1 MSVFPCSGATGR
13 FAMAAATTATALALF
28 AGSSMGAAPAEPRSN
43 DAATNPP
50 PWLLCAERSGAILQW
65 CLLVDAEGRLVS
77 QQPIDHVWSPGP
89 TEESRGDAF
98 GRLGHFRDG
107 MLLFSTVTP
116 GDYSTQRFGFI
127 DTRGQVTVPA
137 RYREAGPFSEG
148 RARVCDERGCGYID
162 TSGREAIPLRKE
174 WVKAR
179 DFHDGR
185 ALVRGSGWT
194 AGYAH
199 TSRGPYHVNAPW
211 SVIDRDGNL
220 VMGPDQAALLAAAPS
235 TGGPDGRWQPP
246 AAHPFE
252 VVGDFSGGVAPFTQP
267 GSGGVGLVDTTGRMV
282 APALYSGFFGSL
294 RGLEPGAAYCV
305 ENKAGER
312 GVLSRA
318 GRFVSFKK
326 LLNTRRRIDCSDFS
340 ALGEGHSLVG
350 HEGSSYAILGPDL
363 RLTMPWTARFG
374 QALQR
379 TRMHEGLI
387 PISMQHKGTGKPGCP
402 EVSYEDS
409 YVDARGRFAF
419 RRRFD
424 EAHDHG
430 FSEGL
435 AAARIR
441 DPGNNPENCRQMQ
454 GKLGFVDHR
463 GEWAIARR
471 FDGLVT
477 SFRDGRAVVHGEAAK
492 SVLDGV
498 WREDEMLIDREGRIR
513 VRYSD
518 LAMPRAPAVPGA
530 RR

>member
-1 MSVFPCSGATGR
+1 MSVFFCSGVAGR
-13 FAMAAATTATALALF
+13 FAMAAATALALF
-28 AGSSMGAAPAEPRSN
+28 AASASGAAPAESPGKN
-43 DAATNPP
+43 ATADTP
-50 PWLLCAERSGAILQW
+50 PWLLCAERSGPILQW
-65 CLLVDAEGRLVS
+65 CLLVDAEGRLLS

-89 TEESRGDAF
+89 TEENLGDAF
-98 GRLGHFRDG
+98 ERLGYFRDG

-137 RYREAGPFSEG
+137 RYRKAGPFSEG

-162 TSGREAIPLRKE
+162 TGGREVIPLRKE
-174 WVKAR
+174 WVEAR

-185 ALVRGSGWT
+185 ALVRGPGWF

-211 SVIDRDGNL
+211 SVIDRDGHL

-235 TGGPDGRWQPP
+235 TGGPDYQWQPP

-252 VVGDFSGGVAPFTQP
+252 VVGDFSGGVAPFRQP
-267 GSGGVGLVDTTGRMV
+267 GSGDLGLVDTTGRIV
-282 APALYSGFFGSL
+282 APALYRGFFGSL
-294 RGLEPGAAYCV
+294 RGLDASAAYCV
-305 ENKAGER
+305 ENKAHET
-312 GVLSRA
+312 GVLSRS

-340 ALGEGHSLVG
+340 ALGEGHTLVG

-363 RLTMPWTARFG
+363 RLTMPWNRRLG

-387 PISMQHKGTGKPGCP
+387 PITIQRKGTGKPDCP
-402 EVSYEDS
+402 AFSYQDS

-424 EAHDHG
+424 EAHGHG

-441 DPGNNPENCRQMQ
+441 EPGNDPNSCWRIQ
-454 GKLGFVDHR
+454 GKLGFIDHR
-463 GEWAIARR
+463 GEWAIAQR

-477 SFRDGRAVVHGEAAK
+477 SFRDGRAVVHGESAK
-492 SVLDGV
+492 SVLNGV
-498 WREDEMLIDREGRIR
+498 WSADEMLIDREGRIR

-518 LAMPRAPAVPGA
+518 LATPRPP
-530 RR
+530 R

>member
-1 MSVFPCSGATGR
+1 MIEFLCSGATR
-13 FAMAAATTATALALF
+13 RSALAAATALALF
-28 AGSSMGAAPAEPRSN
+28 TGSAMGATLAEPPGKN
-43 DAATNPP
+43 ALAGTGTGTP
-50 PWLLCAERSGAILQW
+50 PWLLCAERDGALLKW
-65 CLLVDAEGRLVS
+65 CLLVDAEGRPVS
-77 QQPIDHVWSPGP
+77 KQPIDHVWSPQAG
-89 TEESRGDAF
+89 EENRGDAF

-107 MLLFSTVTP
+107 MLLFFNVTP

-127 DTRGQVTVPA
+127 DTRGQVVVPA
-137 RYREAGPFSEG
+137 RYRDAGPFSEG

-162 TSGREAIPLRKE
+162 TGGREVIPLRRE

-220 VMGPDQAALLAAAPS
+220 VMGPDQSALLAAAPS
-235 TGGPDGRWQPP
+235 TGMPDYRWQPP
-246 AAHPFE
+246 TSHPFQ

-267 GSGGVGLVDTTGRMV
+267 GSGGVGLVDTMGRIV
-282 APALYSGFFGSL
+282 APALYSGVFSSL
-294 RGLEPGAAYCV
+294 RGLEANAAYCV

-318 GRFVSFKK
+318 GQFVGFKK

-350 HEGSSYAILGPDL
+350 HDGSSYAILGPDL
-363 RLTMPWTARFG
+363 RVTMPWTGRFG

-379 TRMHEGLI
+379 TRMHERLI
-387 PISMQHKGTGKPGCP
+387 PIRLERKVVGRPDCP
-402 EVSYEDS
+402 AYSYEDN
-409 YVDARGRFAF
+409 YIDARGRFASG
-419 RRRFD
+419 RRFD

-435 AAARIR
+435 AGARIR
-441 DPGNNPENCRQMQ
+441 DAGNDPDNCRRMQ
-454 GKLGFVDHR
+454 GKLGFVDHS
-463 GEWAIARR
+463 GEWAIAPR

-492 SVLDGV
+492 SVLNGV
-498 WREDEMLIDREGRIR
+498 WSADEMLIDREGRIR

-518 LAMPRAPAVPGA
+518 LATPRPP
-530 RR
+530 R

>member
-1 MSVFPCSGATGR
+1 MSEFLRGGATGR
-13 FAMAAATTATALALF
+13 FALAAATALALF
-28 AGSSMGAAPAEPRSN
+28 IGSATGATPAEPPGKN
-43 DAATNPP
+43 AQAGAGTP
-50 PWLLCAERSGAILQW
+50 PWLLCAERDGALLKW
-65 CLLVDAEGRLVS
+65 CLLVDAEGRPVS
-77 QQPIDHVWSPGP
+77 TQPIDHVWSPQAG
-89 TEESRGDAF
+89 EENRGDAF

-107 MLLFSTVTP
+107 MLLFFNVTP
-116 GDYSTQRFGFI
+116 SDYSTQRFGFI
-127 DTRGQVTVPA
+127 DTRGQVVVPA
-137 RYREAGPFSEG
+137 RYRDAGPFSEG

-162 TSGREAIPLRKE
+162 TRGREVIPLRRE

-211 SVIDRDGNL
+211 SVIDREGNL
-220 VMGPDQAALLAAAPS
+220 VMGPDQVALLAVAPS
-235 TGGPDGRWQPP
+235 TGMPDYRWQPP
-246 AAHPFE
+246 IAHPFE

-267 GSGGVGLVDTTGRMV
+267 GSGGVGLIDTMGRIV
-282 APALYSGFFGSL
+282 APALYSGVFGSL
-294 RGLEPGAAYCV
+294 RGLEASAAYCV

-318 GRFVSFKK
+318 GQFFSFKK

-350 HEGSSYAILGPDL
+350 HDGWSYAILGPDM
-363 RLTMPWTARFG
+363 RVTMPWTARFG

-379 TRMHEGLI
+379 ERMHEGLVAI
-387 PISMQHKGTGKPGCP
+387 TMQRKIAGRSDC
-402 EVSYEDS
+402 YESS

-419 RRRFD
+419 ARRFG
-424 EAHDHG
+424 EAHE

-435 AAARIR
+435 AAARIGNSED
-441 DPGNNPENCRQMQ
+441 DPDGCWRMQ

-463 GEWAIARR
+463 GEWAIAPR
-471 FDGLVT
+471 FDGLVN

-492 SVLDGV
+492 SVLNGV
-498 WREDEMLIDREGRIR
+498 WSADEMLIDREGRIR

-518 LAMPRAPAVPGA
+518 LATPRPP
-530 RR
+530 R